1 MNTFTVIKHSSE
13 IQHWS
18 GRQFPLQSYVLL
30 RASMGL
36 GLTLIFFVINSFGGL
51 IIHVNIFVCEA
62 LS

>member
-13 IQHWS
+13 IQQQS

-36 GLTLIFFVINSFGGL
+36 GLALGFFVINLFRGL
-51 IIHVNIFVCEA
+51 LFM
-62 LS
+62 